1 MPTHDESLNRA
12 TCLPGGRRDP
22 VLGPVPACVE
32 TGLSPGGSSSDF
44 AMSNRRRHLL
54 RLLLILCVVSLS
66 VYVFPMARFDDVLS
80 RLAPWRWLEMVALYF
95 GAMLLLFFPSYRFL
109 ARAGYR
115 LGFFGFTA
123 VMMASQAVNLVSP
136 LRMGFPLRVY
146 LFQKRYNVPV
156 STGTLLVPVEMFM
169 GILVSS
175 GLAFGFG
182 AWWKAAVGRSA
193 MEALLGAAGALA
205 LAAYWLAHRAATG
218 GRLTPFGTPRRAAA
232 LVESL
237 RPTLSQISLGM
248 LLLFVLFYGMSTILG
263 AGILQ
268 IAAGATG
275 FEKPLGWLIGAWAAA
290 YVMGVLSLL
299 PQGIGL
305 RDASLGWILH
315 LGGADA
321 GQAAAI
327 VLLMRVVM
335 TGFPLLAGL
344 LAWAGLG
351 ISPAR
356 FSGTKDDHQGRS
368 R

>member
-1 MPTHDESLNRA
+1 MRVLPVSSKFAEEMESSGQSRQGAAESRLR
-12 TCLPGGRRDP
+12 
-22 VLGPVPACVE
+22 
-32 TGLSPGGSSSDF
+32 
-44 AMSNRRRHLL
+44 SNLL
-54 RLLLILCVVSLS
+54 RVLLIMVVVGSCM
-66 VYVFPMARFDDVLS
+66 YVLPVQGFGD
-80 RLAPWRWLEMVALYF
+80 ALYRI
-95 GAMLLLFFPSYRFL
+95 GLLTWTEMGGLYFAATLLVFFPSHRFL

-115 LGFFGFTA
+115 LSYLGFVA
-123 VMMASQAVNLVSP
+123 VMLASQALNLVSP

-146 LFQKRYNVPV
+146 LFQKRYKVPV
-156 STGTLLVPVEMFM
+156 STGTLLVPVEMLM
-169 GILVSS
+169 GILVNA

-205 LAAYWLAHRAATG
+205 LAAYWLVRRAATG
-218 GRLTPFGTPRRAAA
+218 GRLTPSGTPRRAAA

-237 RPTLSQISLGM
+237 RPTLSQVSLGT
-248 LLLFVLFYGMSTILG
+248 LALFAFLYGMSTILG
-263 AGILQ
+263 AGILR

-275 FEKPLGWLIGAWAAA
+275 FEKPLGWFIGAWAAS
-290 YVMGVLSLL
+290 YLMGVLSLL

-305 RDASLGWILH
+305 RDMSLGWILH
-315 LGGADA
+315 LGGGNA

-356 FSGTKDDHQGRS
+356 FSGAKDDRQGRS